1 MEAIRFTNTSV
12 DKTRIDDSSRYPLG
26 EFIQEDDPSRQY
38 QSNSDFSYYTI
49 PDGHS
54 LTKLTKDTYI
64 PKVITS
70 NKQNTPHTK
79 DVECYLDLINTKGT
93 EEQEVQ
99 NKLINSQP
107 TKEASWNNIQTS
119 VPITKPLVPEVPQ
132 SQIIHHAVNSS
143 HSRIPQT
150 VWSRDQRTKLVNI
163 IGEPT
168 EGMLTR
174 SMAAKL
180 IAASKLKRH
189 IFNIGEDKVK
199 SR

>member
-1 MEAIRFTNTSV
+1 
-12 DKTRIDDSSRYPLG
+12 
-26 EFIQEDDPSRQY
+26 
-38 QSNSDFSYYTI
+38 
-49 PDGHS
+49 
-54 LTKLTKDTYI
+54 
-64 PKVITS
+64 
-70 NKQNTPHTK
+70 
-79 DVECYLDLINTKGT
+79 T

-132 SQIIHHAVNSS
+132 SQIIHHALSSS
-143 HSRIPQT
+143 HPDPQDR
-150 VWSRDQRTKLVNI
+150 WSRDQRTKLVNI

-180 IAASKLKRH
+180 IAASASESLFANFFFKIEPKKVFVALKHPR
-189 IFNIGEDKVK
+189 
-199 SR
+199 